1 MRRVLF
7 FHVEKPEKITLFIF
21 FVTRLVSI
29 FWMDAQ
35 SLGVLMCAIL
45 FY

>member
-1 MRRVLF
+1 MFIFLF
-7 FHVEKPEKITLFIF
+7 GVFETAEKMMLYIF
-21 FVTRLVSI
+21 FVTRLESI

-35 SLGVLMCAIL
+35 SLGVPMSAIT